1 MAKEILINVEAF
13 QEKRIAIIKD
23 GVLDEYFVE
32 RPNEKTIVG
41 NIYKGKIASVVPSVA
56 AAFVDIGLEK
66 NGFLYTQDVLDLSEF
81 LEETSGATPI
91 ELKPGKDILVQVVK
105 EPFRTKGARLT
116 SHVSLAGRYLVLM
129 PQDSTI
135 GISKRIEDDAER
147 KRLSQILSELKVPS
161 SVGLVLRT
169 ACVNHSKKEIAKE
182 LAILLRF
189 WQKIKNSSNRQN
201 APALIYEDYDMV
213 LKVVRDSFREDIS
226 RLIVDSRQEF
236 IRIQKFVRIFMPHM
250 LRKLELYQHNTPLF
264 EHKNIESQVERLY
277 QTKIYLKS
285 GAYLVIEPTEGLVVI
300 DINSG
305 HFKKKNLVQEEAVF
319 LINREAAFE
328 IAKQLR
334 LRDLGGIIVIDFIDM
349 EKEEHRKQV
358 LRSLKEA
365 LKEDRAKTDVLG
377 ISKIG
382 VVEMTRERVLKAVE
396 SISYEE
402 CPYCKGKGR
411 TKSAATM
418 AILVIKELKN
428 LLTKSKF
435 LELNVLLNSKVAEYI
450 LENNRSSL
458 ESLEKRFHVRI
469 VVTSNPNL
477 HIEEMKIL

>member
-1 MAKEILINVEAF
+1 
-13 QEKRIAIIKD
+13 
-23 GVLDEYFVE
+23 
-32 RPNEKTIVG
+32 
-41 NIYKGKIASVVPSVA
+41 
-56 AAFVDIGLEK
+56 
-66 NGFLYTQDVLDLSEF
+66 
-81 LEETSGATPI
+81 
-91 ELKPGKDILVQVVK
+91 
-105 EPFRTKGARLT
+105 
-116 SHVSLAGRYLVLM
+116 
-129 PQDSTI
+129 
-135 GISKRIEDDAER
+135 
-147 KRLSQILSELKVPS
+147 
-161 SVGLVLRT
+161 
-169 ACVNHSKKEIAKE
+169 
-182 LAILLRF
+182 
-189 WQKIKNSSNRQN
+189 
-201 APALIYEDYDMV
+201 
-213 LKVVRDSFREDIS
+213 
-226 RLIVDSRQEF
+226 
-236 IRIQKFVRIFMPHM
+236 
-250 LRKLELYQHNTPLF
+250 
-264 EHKNIESQVERLY
+264 
-277 QTKIYLKS
+277 
-285 GAYLVIEPTEGLVVI
+285 
-300 DINSG
+300 
-305 HFKKKNLVQEEAVF
+305 
-319 LINREAAFE
+319 
-328 IAKQLR
+328 
-334 LRDLGGIIVIDFIDM
+334 M